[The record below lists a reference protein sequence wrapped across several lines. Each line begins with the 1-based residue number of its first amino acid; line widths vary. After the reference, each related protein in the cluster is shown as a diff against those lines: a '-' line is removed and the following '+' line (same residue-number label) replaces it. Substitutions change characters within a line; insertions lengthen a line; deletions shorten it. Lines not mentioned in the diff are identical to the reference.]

1 MTSVPSFFLYA
12 AEPLG
17 GEGAIVIAFD
27 SFHSPGQRMW
37 CIDRPMGGQ
46 NSRRACVEGLN
57 KLPSKAGKEIINY
70 LELLLSPR
78 RSYGLA

>member
-1 MTSVPSFFLYA
+1 
-12 AEPLG
+12 
-17 GEGAIVIAFD
+17 
-27 SFHSPGQRMW
+27 
-37 CIDRPMGGQ
+37 MGGQ

-78 RSYGLA
+78 RSYGLV